1 MSIPDPPTEPSPFP
15 QRFGAAFYTNRASW
29 PALREAVIA
38 AELAGFDSVWLDD
51 HLLTDEGAWDD
62 DKLESWATLGALAGL
77 TSRVTLGLLVGANT
91 LRNPGLTAKLATTL
105 DHLSD
110 GRAVLG
116 LGAGWFEREHE
127 AFGIKFG
134 SWMGERIDR
143 LGEAVGLIR
152 RLLDGEVVTHAGRFY
167 RLDEAIVRPR
177 PVQAQ
182 AADPHRRDGPA
193 QDAPDR
199 RCERGPVE
207 RVRDAGGPRPCRAGG
222 CRCHAP
228 HGLRG
233 DRPRPSHDR
242 ADPQP
247 RGGDPT
253 VARAGGR
260 RIRVDPAAA
269 FPATGARPCR
279 RRATG
284 RDRQDHPC
292 RRGARLPPPDLDLPR
307 AVRPR
312 DDRSTAGGPCGAR
325 ATERDAT
332 LG

>member
-1 MSIPDPPTEPSPFP
+1 MSLTDPPTVPDPFP

-29 PALREAVIA
+29 PALREAVVV
-38 AELAGFDSVWLDD
+38 AERAGFDSVWLDD

-105 DHLSD
+105 DHLSE

-143 LGEAVGLIR
+143 LGEATGLIR

-177 PVQAQ
+177 PVQARLPILIGGMGRRKTLPIVAASADLWNAFGTPEDLAHAELV
-182 AADPHRRDGPA
+182 AADATLRAACVAIGRDPA
-193 QDAPDR
+193 TIERTLNREVTIRPSLAEAVDAF
-199 RCERGPVE
+199 ESI
-207 RVRDAGGPRPCRAGG
+207 RVRHSLPPARLLAAGGPP
-222 CRCHAP
+222 
-228 HGLRG
+228 G
-233 DRPRPSHDR
+233 DVAEATR
-242 ADPQP
+242 ADAALGFRHPIWIF
-247 RGGDPT
+247 RDPFDLET
-253 VARAGGR
+253 IG
-260 RIRVDPAAA
+260 
-269 FPATGARPCR
+269 
-279 RRATG
+279 
-284 RDRQDHPC
+284 
-292 RRGARLPPPDLDLPR
+292 RLPEVR
-307 AVRPR
+307 AEL
-312 DDRSTAGGPCGAR
+312 GG
-325 ATERDAT
+325 
-332 LG
+332 

>member
-1 MSIPDPPTEPSPFP
+1 MSIPDPPTVPDPFP

-62 DKLESWATLGALAGL
+62 DKLESWTTLGALAGL

-143 LGEAVGLIR
+143 LGEAAGLIR
-152 RLLDGEVVTHAGRFY
+152 RLLDGEVVTYAGRFY
-167 RLDEAIVRPR
+167 HLDQAIVRPR
-177 PVQAQ
+177 PVQARL
-182 AADPHRRDGPA
+182 PILI
-193 QDAPDR
+193 
-199 RCERGPVE
+199 
-207 RVRDAGGPRPCRAGG
+207 GGM
-222 CRCHAP
+222 
-228 HGLRG
+228 
-233 DRPRPSHDR
+233 
-242 ADPQP
+242 
-247 RGGDPT
+247 
-253 VARAGGR
+253 GR
-260 RIRVDPAAA
+260 RKTLPVVAASADLWNA
-269 FPATGARPCR
+269 FGTPE
-279 RRATG
+279 
-284 RDRQDHPC
+284 
-292 RRGARLPPPDLDLPR
+292 DLAHAELV
-307 AVRPR
+307 A
-312 DDRSTAGGPCGAR
+312 A
-325 ATERDAT
+325 DAT
-332 LG
+332 LRTACAAIGRDPATIERTLNREVAIRPSVGEAVDAFESIRLRHSLPPARLLAVGGPPTEVAKTTRADAALGFRHPIWIFRDPFDLETIGRLPEVRAELGD